1 MKKTLI
7 ATAIAA
13 TLAVPAFAGAPP
25 TPLAT
30 PAQAPNAG
38 QLKHEERVHEVQEK
52 IAAFM
57 VGELTS
63 RLSLDATK
71 SAKLSDAIK
80 AHMERKHANEKAMH
94 QAMQKLGELVEEKAP
109 DAQVKQQL
117 DVVLGAKASEGDEIG
132 AFVNDTQKFLTVQEQ
147 AKMALAMP
155 DIMKEVGRMRH
166 EMREEFKGKA
176 GPGGFGGRPLEE

>member
-1 MKKTLI
+1 MQRILI

-13 TLAVPAFAGAPP
+13 TLSLPAFAGAPP
-25 TPLAT
+25 APVE
-30 PAQAPNAG
+30 APNAG
-38 QLKHEERVHEVQEK
+38 QLKHEQIREQVQEK

-63 RLSLDATK
+63 RLNLDAAK
-71 SAKLSDAIK
+71 SAKLSDALK

-94 QAMQKLGELVEEKAP
+94 EAMKKLQELVDNKAP

-117 DVVLGAKASEGDEIG
+117 DVLLGVKASEGDEIG
-132 AFVNDTQKFLTVQEQ
+132 AFVSETQKFLSVQEQ

-155 DIMKEVGRMRH
+155 DIMKEVGRMRR
-166 EMREEFKGKA
+166 ELREEFHGKA